1 MQKTQLLRFPLHT
14 RFPPGD
20 LQRQRACWGSQRR
33 QRLVW
38 RVALGGSGALP
49 VALHA
54 TFTLL
59 PGGLSLQDTTALAG
73 RRGLSAPAGCGG
85 WQVLSRGQCVSSVEA
100 CAGPW
105 PTSCVRLSAPA
116 SVWGRVGGG
125 LVTARRDWGLAMPLA
140 RRRPGSEGA
149 SGAACSAV
157 LCVREV
163 FLSVLRLHLCSPGF
177 H

>member
-59 PGGLSLQDTTALAG
+59 PGGLSLTAT
-73 RRGLSAPAGCGG
+73 PATS
-85 WQVLSRGQCVSSVEA
+85 WQMTQHPAYDSSPDFSPNLGSDPPPA
-100 CAGPW
+100 YG
-105 PTSCVRLSAPA
+105 TS
-116 SVWGRVGGG
+116 
-125 LVTARRDWGLAMPLA
+125 PL
-140 RRRPGSEGA
+140 
-149 SGAACSAV
+149 
-157 LCVREV
+157 L
-163 FLSVLRLHLCSPGF
+163 LIITQISVLFRAQYMSNYSKICIF
-177 H
+177 QM

>member
-59 PGGLSLQDTTALAG
+59 PSGLSLTPRHNSPCWQERAF
-73 RRGLSAPAGCGG
+73 SACRV
-85 WQVLSRGQCVSSVEA
+85 WRV
-100 CAGPW
+100 AGPLAW
-105 PTSCVRLSAPA
+105 SVCVQR
-116 SVWGRVGGG
+116 
-125 LVTARRDWGLAMPLA
+125 
-140 RRRPGSEGA
+140 
-149 SGAACSAV
+149 
-157 LCVREV
+157 
-163 FLSVLRLHLCSPGF
+163 
-177 H
+177 